1 MAVTIYDLAR
11 EAGVS
16 ISTVSKALSGS
27 YTISEKTRR
36 HVLETARR
44 LQYKPNARARSFARQ
59 KSGTVIFATELYQ
72 SISFENPHMFAILTG
87 VTRSLEEKGY
97 SVLLKHM
104 DKGGATAYVRELMQE
119 RLADGVILHAA
130 LLSRD
135 LAAFLSHA
143 DAPYL
148 VIGRPNFPCNICWM
162 DVNHELAGGVAA
174 NYLLDRGYRRILY
187 LGGGPEDAISQMRL
201 KGMQSHSSEPFS
213 GVSKRHSTS
222 PPVGF
227 FAKILAF
234 KTAAVFLKKL
244 WGLPRKFGRS
254 ANLAWEIFPEF
265 LS

>member
-97 SVLLKHM
+97 SVLLKYM

-143 DAPYL
+143 VAPGAGPAQTESAAAEVQKRPLQKRPDGLLDAPAHPGVLPGALLHALDVKAVLNGADGLVEQRPGIPAYL
-148 VIGRPNFPCNICWM
+148 RHGGFDVARVGRTHPAAAI
-162 DVNHELAGGVAA
+162 VAAGVAFA
-174 NYLLDRGYRRILY
+174 DSAELRG
-187 LGGGPEDAISQMRL
+187 
-201 KGMQSHSSEPFS
+201 
-213 GVSKRHSTS
+213 
-222 PPVGF
+222 
-227 FAKILAF
+227 
-234 KTAAVFLKKL
+234 
-244 WGLPRKFGRS
+244 
-254 ANLAWEIFPEF
+254 
-265 LS
+265 

>member
-174 NYLLDRGYRRILY
+174 NYLLDRGYRRSL
-187 LGGGPEDAISQMRL
+187 
-201 KGMQSHSSEPFS
+201 
-213 GVSKRHSTS
+213 
-222 PPVGF
+222 
-227 FAKILAF
+227 
-234 KTAAVFLKKL
+234 
-244 WGLPRKFGRS
+244 
-254 ANLAWEIFPEF
+254 
-265 LS
+265 

>member
-97 SVLLKHM
+97 SFESAEIEMVPQNYITM
-104 DKGGATAYVRELMQE
+104 TGEDDVRSMTK
-119 RLADGVILHAA
+119 
-130 LLSRD
+130 
-135 LAAFLSHA
+135 
-143 DAPYL
+143 
-148 VIGRPNFPCNICWM
+148 
-162 DVNHELAGGVAA
+162 
-174 NYLLDRGYRRILY
+174 LLDML
-187 LGGGPEDAISQMRL
+187 EDNEDVQNVWHNW
-201 KGMQSHSSEPFS
+201 QQD
-213 GVSKRHSTS
+213 
-222 PPVGF
+222 
-227 FAKILAF
+227 
-234 KTAAVFLKKL
+234 
-244 WGLPRKFGRS
+244 
-254 ANLAWEIFPEF
+254 
-265 LS
+265 